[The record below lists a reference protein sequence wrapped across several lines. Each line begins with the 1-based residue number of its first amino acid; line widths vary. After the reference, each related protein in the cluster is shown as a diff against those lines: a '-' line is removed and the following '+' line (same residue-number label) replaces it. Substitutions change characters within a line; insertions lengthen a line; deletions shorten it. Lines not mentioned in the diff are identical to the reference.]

1 MNFKDLVKPLELKTK
16 IVTIDDKEISVKQ
29 YLTADDR
36 YDLIE
41 VTLQNSFEDGLYNK
55 TKLDVYFHLGLVY
68 LYTDLEFTDEDRED
82 EAGIYDY
89 LMASGIMN
97 QILYAIPAN
106 QYTELWETL
115 TNTIEDKM
123 RFSNTAAGILS
134 KFINDLPKNAEAA
147 KGIVDNFDP
156 EKYQAVLNFAKAA
169 NGGRDILSNLMTNV
183 E

>member
-1 MNFKDLVKPLELKTK
+1 MNFKDLVKPLNLNPK
-16 IVTIDDKEISVKQ
+16 IITIDDKDIAVKQ
-29 YLTADDR
+29 YLTANDR

-41 VTLQNSFEDGLYNK
+41 VTLQKSFEDGLYNK

-89 LMASGIMN
+89 LMASDIMN
-97 QILYAIPAN
+97 RIIDAIPSY
-106 QYTELWETL
+106 QYTDLWETV
-115 TNTIEDKM
+115 TNTVEDKM